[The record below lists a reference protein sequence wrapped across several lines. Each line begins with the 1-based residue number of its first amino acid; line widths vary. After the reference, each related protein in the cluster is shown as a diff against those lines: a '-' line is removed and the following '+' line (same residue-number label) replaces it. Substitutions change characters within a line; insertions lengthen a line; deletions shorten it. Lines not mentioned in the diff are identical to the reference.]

1 MQGINWFEG
10 LKNRIEDH
18 ADHILLH
25 AMVLNRIGSLA
36 YRARQNELAQRTL
49 SCCNELLLPLNN
61 DCELALCLVG
71 LGGIELR
78 KKNFQKALEHASS
91 SIQRYQNVLDKSG
104 EAYAAY
110 LKGLV
115 LNRMADYQQAEIAL
129 QHSLSLSR
137 EIKNERRMVS
147 PLNLLGDIACIKGQT
162 DKAEIF
168 FKEALEISINL
179 GDRFNQA
186 ILLNNLATVF
196 HARKDFSK
204 EKKSLLE
211 SLALCEDIGDQDG
224 IALAYNNL
232 GEMSIQKGDFDEA
245 IQYAEKGLAIGHQ
258 IGEEWTIIV
267 SLNNLGEAYL
277 GLGDL
282 NLAMDYLRQAI
293 CMANEIESMDM
304 VTRAAVNIGKV
315 ILKQGKRELAWEWL
329 QATIVHSA
337 IEYEHQ
343 QKAFRILKE
352 SNVEPL
358 AGQNDELLEKIV
370 AMYCGK

>member
-1 MQGINWFEG
+1 MI
-10 LKNRIEDH
+10 
-18 ADHILLH
+18 
-25 AMVLNRIGSLA
+25 RIGPA
-36 YRARQNELAQRTL
+36 GIPL
-49 SCCNELLLPLNN
+49 SCKGRTNK
-61 DCELALCLVG
+61 D
-71 LGGIELR
+71 
-78 KKNFQKALEHASS
+78 
-91 SIQRYQNVLDKSG
+91 
-104 EAYAAY
+104 
-110 LKGLV
+110 GLV
-115 LNRMADYQQAEIAL
+115 Y
-129 QHSLSLSR
+129 
-137 EIKNERRMVS
+137 IKKQ
-147 PLNLLGDIACIKGQT
+147 LNLDAM
-162 DKAEIF
+162 EIQF
-168 FKEALEISINL
+168 VRGLYVMEDEEAQLI
-179 GDRFNQA
+179 
-186 ILLNNLATVF
+186 
-196 HARKDFSK
+196 KDFSK

-343 QKAFRILKE
+343 QKAIRILKE
-352 SNVEPL
+352 SNV
-358 AGQNDELLEKIV
+358 
-370 AMYCGK
+370 